1 MHRPSDPHETLPSSE
16 SLDKA
21 VEVYGNRLYF
31 QPLPLFRPEG
41 LRDRVESFPLF
52 LQWIFL
58 ALSLSNL
65 PYDSNS
71 AKEADLIHLRARSA
85 RDTVLELA
93 MRGTAKLE
101 ISQALCL
108 LALADILG
116 TLLNSNPYLHY

>member
-1 MHRPSDPHETLPSSE
+1 MPSSE

-116 TLLNSNPYLHY
+116 MLLNSTSHWPC